1 MRWQTVGAADT
12 IGDEEYSGVL
22 RIDYWLHDF
31 TWALEVNWLVNGL
44 LKGLAR

>member
-22 RIDYWLHDF
+22 RIYYRLHDL
-31 TWALEVNWLVNGL
+31 TWAVEVNWVVNGL
-44 LKGLAR
+44 LEGLAR